1 VKGRFRFRCALLYE
15 GGGVEDFGCG
25 WMDGWMDGWRRGW
38 LKGVGS
44 VGGEGLEIWDRDWEV
59 LDRIRIGGIGAD

>member
-1 VKGRFRFRCALLYE
+1 MWV
-15 GGGVEDFGCG
+15 
-25 WMDGWMDGWRRGW
+25 DGWMDGWRRGW